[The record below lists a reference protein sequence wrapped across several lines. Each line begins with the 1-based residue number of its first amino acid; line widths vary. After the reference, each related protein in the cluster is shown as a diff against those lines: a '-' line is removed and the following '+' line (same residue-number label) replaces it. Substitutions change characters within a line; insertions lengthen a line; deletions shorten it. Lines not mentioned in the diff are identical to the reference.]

1 MWPERGEALSRTI
14 DFEDALADLY
24 AEGLNRYVVDV
35 HPMVVP
41 ALTAATLPP
50 DPDAVDE
57 TSNLWDQLAA
67 SLILA
72 GLSTLWVLALL
83 ETLEALGIPIPSL
96 PELGNRRPAPTV
108 PPEVLR
114 SVTRH
119 ATSITRTEVLE
130 AVEVIENDDDLRLA
144 RDDFL
149 ASQREIVARPPAMI
163 RDRVSAA
170 VRDATPDIDASPVA
184 QVQRTPAPAAPTV
197 DVAAPTIAAPAADPV
212 PDIEVVVVNQR
223 AAASSAL
230 TPGSEVVRD
239 VARLSGY
246 QAAGVQ
252 NAAVITAAK
261 LSEDELEKTWIA
273 TIDGKTRNT
282 HFAADGQRAPL
293 AGSFTVGGA
302 SLRFPG
308 DPDGPPDE
316 VANCRCRVGVL
327 APDEELPDEVDRHT
341 ERLNG
346 RDSVQRNRVGSQADE
361 IERRAADGVVRARD
375 DVDEHGRVSQTA
387 AGGWTA
393 PSEQEYDMPGQRV
406 VNTVEGGSTV
416 VLSDG
421 TDGETFRTFTDQPI
435 AFIGIETSDGRMLK
449 DGIELSM
456 RDFPLPVMWCEQSS
470 GGHYDSYT
478 VGVAEAA
485 SVDGDTVRG
494 SGYWLNTDKANE
506 AFETASRLVSRPS
519 VDLAATEWMLT
530 DEDGNEITE
539 EQWWDMPIDAKVI
552 QTITKAELIGFTM
565 VATPAFGDT
574 RIEFNPERESR
585 DAAIVASAA
594 DDFRPRVYP
603 AGMFADPGLSEP
615 TEIHMR
621 EDGRIVGHLACFG
634 ACHRSIQAQCV
645 MAPRSPSAYSQFL
658 TSPSVA
664 LDDGK
669 RQRVGRLTVGTGHA
683 PDTASAAVAMA
694 HYDNTGAC
702 FALVTVGED
711 AHGIWVS
718 GVAAPWATA
727 EQIEMGLSAPLSGD
741 WRDFGQGL
749 DLIAALAVNTPG
761 FAVRGRDDAQ
771 GRPVALVAS
780 LGPSPTGERGKS
792 GAALSADA
800 IGDIVTR
807 AVTAALAQRD
817 TDTEVAALLA
827 AVPAKAGPAPT
838 PPTADEELAELLARI

>member
-14 DFEDALADLY
+14 EFEDVLSDLY

-41 ALTAATLPP
+41 SLTAATLPP

-83 ETLEALGIPIPSL
+83 ETLEGLGLPIPDL
-96 PELGNRRPAPTV
+96 PDVGARRAAPEV
-108 PPEVLR
+108 PREVLR
-114 SVTRH
+114 AVTRSS
-119 ATSITRTEVLE
+119 TVTRGEVLT
-130 AVEVIENDDDLRLA
+130 AVEVIENDDELRMA

-149 ASQREIVARPPAMI
+149 ETQAEIVARPPAMI
-163 RDRVSAA
+163 RDRVTAA
-170 VRDATPDIDASPVA
+170 VRDATPEPDASPVA
-184 QVQRTPAPAAPTV
+184 QVIDTAAT
-197 DVAAPTIAAPAADPV
+197 PAADKVAVSV

-223 AAASSAL
+223 TAASSVL
-230 TPGSEVVRD
+230 TPGSEAVRD

-293 AGSFTVGGA
+293 AGTFTVGGA

-327 APDEELPDEVDRHT
+327 APEEDLPDEVDRHT

-416 VLSDG
+416 VLADG

-449 DGIELSM
+449 DGIELSF

-478 VGVAEAA
+478 VGVAESAA
-485 SVDGDTVRG
+485 VDGDTVRG

-539 EQWWDMPIDAKVI
+539 EQWWDMPIDAKVV

-594 DDFRPRVYP
+594 DDFRPRVYQ
-603 AGMFADPGLSEP
+603 AGMFADPGLTEP

-621 EDGRIVGHLACFG
+621 DDGRIVGHLACFG

-838 PPTADEELAELLARI
+838 PPTPDEELAELLARI

>member
-14 DFEDALADLY
+14 EFEDVLADLY

-35 HPMVVP
+35 HPLVVP
-41 ALTAATLPP
+41 SLTAATLPP
-50 DPDAVDE
+50 DPAAVEE
-57 TSNLWDQLAA
+57 TTGTWDQLAA

-83 ETLEALGIPIPSL
+83 ETLEALGIPIPEL
-96 PELGNRRPAPTV
+96 PDVSARRPAPEVPREVLGAITRTSSTV
-108 PPEVLR
+108 TRGEVLR
-114 SVTRH
+114 
-119 ATSITRTEVLE
+119 
-130 AVEVIENDDDLRLA
+130 AVEVVENDDELRMA
-144 RDDFL
+144 RDDFVE
-149 ASQREIVARPPAMI
+149 SQREVVARPPAMI
-163 RDRVSAA
+163 RDRVEAA
-170 VRDATPDIDASPVA
+170 VRDATPEIDASPVA
-184 QVQRTPAPAAPTV
+184 QVAPPTP
-197 DVAAPTIAAPAADPV
+197 DPV

-223 AAASSAL
+223 QAAASVL
-230 TPGSEVVRD
+230 TPGSEAVRD

-252 NAAVITAAK
+252 NAAVIRAAM

-293 AGSFTVGGA
+293 AGTFTVGGA

-361 IERRAADGVVRARD
+361 INRRAADGVVRARD
-375 DVDEHGRVSQTA
+375 EVDQQGRVTA

-406 VNTVEGGSTV
+406 VNTEQGGSTV
-416 VLSDG
+416 VLADG
-421 TDGETFRTFTDQPI
+421 SGESETFRTFTDQPI
-435 AFIGIETSDGRMLK
+435 AFIGIETSDGRMLQ
-449 DGIELSM
+449 DGIDLSF

-478 VGVAEAA
+478 VGVCESAK
-485 SVDGDTVRG
+485 VDGDTVRG
-494 SGYWLNTDKANE
+494 SGYWLNTDKANDS
-506 AFETASRLVSRPS
+506 FETAGKLVSRPS

-530 DEDGNEITE
+530 DENGKEITE
-539 EQWWDMPIDAKVI
+539 EEWWDLPIDAKVI
-552 QTITKAELIGFTM
+552 QCITKAELIGFTM

-594 DDFRPRVYP
+594 DEFRPRVYP
-603 AGMFADPGLSEP
+603 AGMFADPGLTEP

-634 ACHRSIQAQCV
+634 ACHRSIQSACV
-645 MAPRSPSAYSQFL
+645 MAPRSPSQYSQFL

-664 LDDGK
+664 LDNGS

-702 FALVTVGED
+702 FALVNVGED
-711 AHGIWVS
+711 SHGIWVS

-727 EQIEMGLSAPLSGD
+727 EQIEMGLAAPLSGD

-780 LGPSPTGERGKS
+780 LGPAPTGERGKS
-792 GAALSADA
+792 GAALSASA
-800 IGDIVTR
+800 IEDIVTR

-817 TDTEVAALLA
+817 TDAEVASLLA

-838 PPTADEELAELLARI
+838 PPSPEDEVAELLARI

>member
-1 MWPERGEALSRTI
+1 MWPERGEALTRTI
-14 DFEDALADLY
+14 EFEDALSDLY

-35 HPMVVP
+35 HPLVVP
-41 ALTAATLPP
+41 SLTAATLPP
-50 DPDAVDE
+50 NPDAVEE
-57 TSNLWDQLAA
+57 TTGTWDQLAS

-83 ETLEALGIPIPSL
+83 ETLEGLGIPMPSL
-96 PELGNRRPAPTV
+96 PDVSARRPAPTV

-119 ATSITRTEVLE
+119 TTSITRGEVLE
-130 AVEVIENDDDLRLA
+130 AVEVIENDDELRMA

-149 ASQREIVARPPAMI
+149 ETQREIVARPPAMI
-163 RDRVSAA
+163 RDRVTAA
-170 VRDATPDIDASPVA
+170 VRDVTPEPTASPVA
-184 QVQRTPAPAAPTV
+184 PAT
-197 DVAAPTIAAPAADPV
+197 

-223 AAASSAL
+223 QAAASVL
-230 TPGSEVVRD
+230 TPGSEAVRD

-252 NAAVITAAK
+252 NAAVIAAAK

-293 AGSFTVGGA
+293 AGTFTVGGV

-346 RDSVQRNRVGSQADE
+346 RDSVQRNRVGTQADE
-361 IERRAADGVVRARD
+361 INRRAADGVVRARD
-375 DVDEHGRVSQTA
+375 DVDHQGRVTA
-387 AGGWTA
+387 SGGWTA
-393 PSEQEYDMPGQRV
+393 PSEMEYDMPREQV
-406 VNTVEGGSTV
+406 VNTEQGGSTT
-416 VLSDG
+416 VLADG
-421 TDGETFRTFTDQPI
+421 SGESETFRTFTDQPI

-478 VGVAEAA
+478 VGVTESAR
-485 SVDGDTVRG
+485 VDGDTVLG

-506 AFETASRLVSRPS
+506 SFETASRLVSRPS

-530 DEDGNEITE
+530 DEDGNEITD
-539 EQWWDMPIDAKVI
+539 EQWWDMPIDAKVV
-552 QTITKAELIGFTM
+552 QCITKAELIGFTM

-594 DDFRPRVYP
+594 DEFRPRVYP
-603 AGMFADPGLSEP
+603 AGMFADPGLTEP

-634 ACHRSIQAQCV
+634 ACHRSIQSACV
-645 MAPRSPSAYSQFL
+645 MAPRSPSNYSQFL
-658 TSPSVA
+658 TSPSVQ
-664 LDDGK
+664 LDNGS

-683 PDTASAAVAMA
+683 PDTVSGPVALA
-694 HYDNTGAC
+694 HYDNTGTC

-711 AHGIWVS
+711 SHGIWVS

-727 EQIEMGLSAPLSGD
+727 EQIEMGLAAPLSGD

-780 LGPSPTGERGKS
+780 LGPAPTGERGKS
-792 GAALSADA
+792 GAALSASA
-800 IGDIVTR
+800 IEDIVTR
-807 AVTAALAQRD
+807 AVIAALAQRD
-817 TDTEVAALLA
+817 TDAEVAALLA

-838 PPTADEELAELLARI
+838 PPSPEDEVAELLARVR